1 MASGRKRGAGE
12 RVLEG
17 RHVIGLFL
25 LMLLFSAV
33 FFSLGYVMARNQ
45 YAGQVRAD
53 GGKDGLLDAPVIGKP
68 EIAPKRTTGKASA
81 AKSSSAS
88 GSTTSSGA
96 TNSPG
101 SASAPAAAPVA
112 VSDWE
117 QFSTPEKPKQS
128 ESHLKTAAPGAM
140 SSAPKVP
147 SASTTGNTNS
157 KPTPTS
163 SDSPRATQSSG
174 GYTLQVIAVRRQADA
189 MDLARRLQKKKFPA
203 FVLSPQGNK
212 LYRVQVGPYADQ
224 KSAEAAKKGLENAGF
239 KAIVKHG

>member
-1 MASGRKRGAGE
+1 M
-12 RVLEG
+12 LEG

-53 GGKDGLLDAPVIGKP
+53 SGKEGFLDAPIFGKP
-68 EIAPKRTTGKASA
+68 EVA
-81 AKSSSAS
+81 AKHSTSKTGAANSSSAS
-88 GSTTSSGA
+88 GSATSSGA
-96 TNSPG
+96 TNSSGTTSTPT
-101 SASAPAAAPVA
+101 AAPVA

-128 ESHLKTAAPGAM
+128 ESHLKAPAPT
-140 SSAPKVP
+140 SSAPKV
-147 SASTTGNTNS
+147 SNASNANNTNS
-157 KPTPTS
+157 RPAPAFN
-163 SDSPRATQSSG
+163 DSPRAAQSSG

-239 KAIVKHG
+239 RAIVKHG

>member
-53 GGKDGLLDAPVIGKP
+53 GGKDGLWDSPVSSKP
-68 EIAPKRTTGKASA
+68 EVAPRRSTGKAGA
-81 AKSSSAS
+81 ANS
-88 GSTTSSGA
+88 
-96 TNSPG
+96 TNSSG
-101 SASAPAAAPVA
+101 SASAPSAAPVA

-117 QFSTPEKPKQS
+117 QFSTPEKPKPG
-128 ESHLKTAAPGAM
+128 ENHLKAPAPAAI
-140 SSAPKVP
+140 SASPKV
-147 SASTTGNTNS
+147 SNAGNAGNANA
-157 KPTPTS
+157 KPGPTF
-163 SDSPRATQSSG
+163 SDSQRATQSSG
-174 GYTLQVIAVRRQADA
+174 GYMLQVIAVRRQADA
-189 MDLARRLQKKKFPA
+189 MDLARRLQKNKFPA
-203 FVLSPQGNK
+203 FVLPPQGNK

-239 KAIVKHG
+239 RAIVKHG

>member
-1 MASGRKRGAGE
+1 M
-12 RVLEG
+12 LES

-25 LMLLFSAV
+25 LMLVFSAV
-33 FFSLGYVMARNQ
+33 FFTLGYVMGRNQ
-45 YAGQVRAD
+45 YDGQVRAD
-53 GGKDGLLDAPVIGKP
+53 GGKDGLLDAPVIAKP
-68 EIAPKRTTGKASA
+68 EVAPRRSAGKAGA
-81 AKSSSAS
+81 ANSTGAS

-96 TNSPG
+96 T
-101 SASAPAAAPVA
+101 SAPPVA

-128 ESHLKTAAPGAM
+128 ESHLKAPAPAAISSSPKVSNAGNAGNANAKPGA
-140 SSAPKVP
+140 
-147 SASTTGNTNS
+147 TF
-157 KPTPTS
+157 
-163 SDSPRATQSSG
+163 SDSPRATQASG
-174 GYTLQVIAVRRQADA
+174 GYMLQVIAVRRQADA

-239 KAIVKHG
+239 RAIVKHG

>member
-1 MASGRKRGAGE
+1 MASARKRGAGE

-53 GGKDGLLDAPVIGKP
+53 GGKEGSLDAPAFTKP
-68 EIAPKRTTGKASA
+68 EIAPRRSAGKTGAANSTNSSGTTN
-81 AKSSSAS
+81 
-88 GSTTSSGA
+88 SSGA
-96 TNSPG
+96 TNSSG
-101 SASAPAAAPVA
+101 STSAPSAAPVA

-128 ESHLKTAAPGAM
+128 EGHLKAPAPTAT
-140 SSAPKVP
+140 SSAPKVS
-147 SASTTGNTNS
+147 SASNAGNTNFR
-157 KPTPTS
+157 PGPAF

-239 KAIVKHG
+239 RAIVKHG

>member
-53 GGKDGLLDAPVIGKP
+53 GGKDGLLDAPAIGKP
-68 EIAPKRTTGKASA
+68 EIAPKRATGKASA
-81 AKSSSAS
+81 ANSTNSS
-88 GSTTSSGA
+88 GST
-96 TNSPG
+96 
-101 SASAPAAAPVA
+101 SAPSVAPVA

-117 QFSTPEKPKQS
+117 QFSTPDKPKQS
-128 ESHLKTAAPGAM
+128 ESHLKAPAPAAI
-140 SSAPKVP
+140 
-147 SASTTGNTNS
+147 SASPKISNAGNAGNANAKS
-157 KPTPTS
+157 GPAF
-163 SDSPRATQSSG
+163 SDSQRATQSSG
-174 GYTLQVIAVRRQADA
+174 GYMLQVIAVRRQADA

-239 KAIVKHG
+239 RAIVKHG

>member
-1 MASGRKRGAGE
+1 M
-12 RVLEG
+12 LEG

-53 GGKDGLLDAPVIGKP
+53 GGKDGFSESPVVNKP
-68 EIAPKRTTGKASA
+68 EVTPRRSTGKAGA

-88 GSTTSSGA
+88 GSASSSGA
-96 TNSPG
+96 TNSSG
-101 SASAPAAAPVA
+101 SASAPAVPPVA

-128 ESHLKTAAPGAM
+128 ESHLKAPAPAAISGSPKVSNAGNAGNANAKPGA
-140 SSAPKVP
+140 
-147 SASTTGNTNS
+147 TF
-157 KPTPTS
+157 
-163 SDSPRATQSSG
+163 SDSPRAQVSG
-174 GYTLQVIAVRRQADA
+174 GGYMLQVIAVRRQADA

-203 FVLSPQGNK
+203 FVAAPQGNR

-239 KAIVKHG
+239 RAIVKHG

>member
-1 MASGRKRGAGE
+1 M
-12 RVLEG
+12 LEG

-53 GGKDGLLDAPVIGKP
+53 GGKDGFLDAPVVGKP
-68 EIAPKRTTGKASA
+68 EVAPRRSAGKAGA

-88 GSTTSSGA
+88 GSTTSSSA
-96 TNSPG
+96 TNSSG
-101 SASAPAAAPVA
+101 STSAPAAAPVA

-128 ESHLKTAAPGAM
+128 ESHLKSPAAT
-140 SSAPKVP
+140 SSAPKIS
-147 SASTTGNTNS
+147 SASNAGNTNS
-157 KPTPTS
+157 RPAPAF
-163 SDSPRATQSSG
+163 SDSPRAAQQSG
-174 GYTLQVIAVRRQADA
+174 GYMLQVIAVRRQADA

-203 FVLSPQGNK
+203 FVASPQGNK

-224 KSAEAAKKGLENAGF
+224 KSAEAAKKGLKNAGF
-239 KAIVKHG
+239 RAIVKHG

>member
-1 MASGRKRGAGE
+1 M
-12 RVLEG
+12 LEG

-53 GGKDGLLDAPVIGKP
+53 GGKDGLLDTPVFAKP
-68 EIAPKRTTGKASA
+68 EVAPKRGTAKAGA
-81 AKSSSAS
+81 AKSPDSA
-88 GSTTSSGA
+88 GATSSGA
-96 TNSPG
+96 TNSSGTTSTP
-101 SASAPAAAPVA
+101 SAAPVA

-128 ESHLKTAAPGAM
+128 ESHLKAPAPAAISA
-140 SSAPKVP
+140 APKV
-147 SASTTGNTNS
+147 SNTGNANAKS
-157 KPTPTS
+157 APTFN
-163 SDSPRATQSSG
+163 DSPRATQSPG
-174 GYTLQVIAVRRQADA
+174 GYTLQVIAVRRRADA

-239 KAIVKHG
+239 RAIVKHG

>member
-1 MASGRKRGAGE
+1 MASARKRGAGE

-53 GGKDGLLDAPVIGKP
+53 GGKDGFLDAPIFGKP
-68 EIAPKRTTGKASA
+68 EVA
-81 AKSSSAS
+81 AKHSAGKTGAANSSSAS
-88 GSTTSSGA
+88 GSPASAGA
-96 TNSPG
+96 TNSSGTTSTPT
-101 SASAPAAAPVA
+101 AAPVA

-117 QFSTPEKPKQS
+117 QFSTPEKPKQT
-128 ESHLKTAAPGAM
+128 ESHLKTPAPAAT
-140 SSAPKVP
+140 SSAPKVS
-147 SASTTGNTNS
+147 SASNAGNANS
-157 KPTPTS
+157 RTAPIF

-174 GYTLQVIAVRRQADA
+174 GYTLQVIAVRRKADA

-203 FVLSPQGNK
+203 FVAPPQGNK

-239 KAIVKHG
+239 RAIVKHG

>member
-1 MASGRKRGAGE
+1 M
-12 RVLEG
+12 LEG

-53 GGKDGLLDAPVIGKP
+53 GGKDGLLETPVFAKP
-68 EIAPKRTTGKASA
+68 EVAPKRGTGKAGA
-81 AKSSSAS
+81 ANSSNAS
-88 GSTTSSGA
+88 GSIGAPGTTSTPS
-96 TNSPG
+96 
-101 SASAPAAAPVA
+101 AAPVA

-117 QFSTPEKPKQS
+117 QFSTPEKPKQT
-128 ESHLKTAAPGAM
+128 ESHLKAPAPAAI
-140 SSAPKVP
+140 SSAPKVS
-147 SASTTGNTNS
+147 SASNAGNANS
-157 KPTPTS
+157 RTAPTFI
-163 SDSPRATQSSG
+163 DSPRTSQSSG
-174 GYTLQVIAVRRQADA
+174 GYTLQVIAVRRKADA

-203 FVLSPQGNK
+203 FVAPPQGNK

-239 KAIVKHG
+239 RAIVKHG

>member
-1 MASGRKRGAGE
+1 M
-12 RVLEG
+12 LEG

-53 GGKDGLLDAPVIGKP
+53 GGKDGLLDAPVISKP
-68 EIAPKRTTGKASA
+68 EVAPRRSAGKAGA
-81 AKSSSAS
+81 ANSTNSS

-96 TNSPG
+96 TNPSGSMSSP
-101 SASAPAAAPVA
+101 SAAPVA

-128 ESHLKTAAPGAM
+128 ESHLKAPAPAAI
-140 SSAPKVP
+140 SASPKVSNAGNAG
-147 SASTTGNTNS
+147 SANS
-157 KPTPTS
+157 KPGPTF
-163 SDSPRATQSSG
+163 SDSQRAAQSSG
-174 GYTLQVIAVRRQADA
+174 GYMLQVIAVRRKADA

-239 KAIVKHG
+239 RAIVKHG